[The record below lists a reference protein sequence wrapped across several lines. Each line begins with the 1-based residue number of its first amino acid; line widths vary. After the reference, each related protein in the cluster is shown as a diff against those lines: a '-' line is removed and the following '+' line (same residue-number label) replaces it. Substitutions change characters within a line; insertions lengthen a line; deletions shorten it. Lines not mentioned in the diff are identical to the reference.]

1 MSPDPA
7 PATLPPSVLDGL
19 APMTLFRTRFKPCR
33 NASRNSGSRPQLQT
47 RNWQESMNVSVLPAA
62 APGAELHLL
71 MFWNPSPDG
80 YRISTDPR
88 GRQPFVML
96 LSII

>member
-1 MSPDPA
+1 
-7 PATLPPSVLDGL
+7 
-19 APMTLFRTRFKPCR
+19 
-33 NASRNSGSRPQLQT
+33 
-47 RNWQESMNVSVLPAA
+47 MNVSVLPAA